1 MLLFLRLTLALQ
13 LSKRFSMSTKKI
25 INGRSQLLTFILELL
40 GAIFDLLVLP
50 YHKALL
56 ITSYNQHDDEV
67 TW

>member
-1 MLLFLRLTLALQ
+1 
-13 LSKRFSMSTKKI
+13 MSTKKI
-25 INGRSQLLTFILELL
+25 IHGRSQLLTFILERL

-56 ITSYNQHDDEV
+56 ITSNNQHDDEV